1 MKWKFSF
8 TATFDCIGS
17 DELKFDAVVDD
28 GSSTELLFVVVD
40 FFCDSNN
47 WFVICWISVRIDVVS
62 GSSLPDARINVSCN
76 SRKRFKSG
84 PPEDF

>member
-1 MKWKFSF
+1 MKVVDEEKVKWKFSF

-28 GSSTELLFVVVD
+28 GSSTELLFVVVG

-47 WFVICWISVRIDVVS
+47 
-62 GSSLPDARINVSCN
+62 
-76 SRKRFKSG
+76 
-84 PPEDF
+84 